1 MAHYAGEPGLP
12 QWGDSVDAF
21 MAAVPDAAL
30 PVTAQAATLAAL
42 APKIAPTLTAVTP
55 IATFSAEMAPTL
67 DLWAYAGGASWSAP
81 NATIPAGGSI
91 STTLPVI
98 AGTTYQIVVTR
109 SSSTGAN
116 MVVSIGTA
124 SISVPSWDTNT
135 VTVVANATGNLPVTV
150 GGFTATVQSVSIKA
164 VTAFASP
171 SLVAGVAEFRSGG
184 GNTGTGSAALLS
196 NTTGDNNTGTGNAAL
211 QNNTTGGSNTG
222 TGRAALLSNTTGD
235 NNTGTG
241 NAALQNNTTGGSNTG
256 TGRAALL
263 SNTTGGGNTGTGSAA
278 LQNNTTGG
286 GNTGTGYAA
295 LQNNTT
301 GDNNT
306 GTGNAALQNNTTG
319 SNNTGVGF
327 QAGYTDGTT
336 ATVATV
342 NNTTLLGFQAQA
354 LVSNVAVIGS
364 RVAANRQSLCLG
376 NYGEVGSGLGVFA
389 LSDAATAPTT
399 NPTGGGVLFSEAGAL
414 KWRGSS
420 GTVTVIAVA

>member
-184 GNTGTGSAALLS
+184 
-196 NTTGDNNTGTGNAAL
+196 
-211 QNNTTGGSNTG
+211 
-222 TGRAALLSNTTGD
+222 
-235 NNTGTG
+235 
-241 NAALQNNTTGGSNTG
+241 SNTG

>member
-211 QNNTTGGSNTG
+211 QNNTTG
-222 TGRAALLSNTTGD
+222 
-235 NNTGTG
+235 
-241 NAALQNNTTGGSNTG
+241 
-256 TGRAALL
+256 
-263 SNTTGGGNTGTGSAA
+263 
-278 LQNNTTGG
+278 
-286 GNTGTGYAA
+286 
-295 LQNNTT
+295 
-301 GDNNT
+301 
-306 GTGNAALQNNTTG
+306 

>member
-196 NTTGDNNTGTGNAAL
+196 NTTGDNNTGTGY
-211 QNNTTGGSNTG
+211 
-222 TGRAALLSNTTGD
+222 
-235 NNTGTG
+235 
-241 NAALQNNTTGGSNTG
+241 AALQNNTTGGSNTG

-306 GTGNAALQNNTTG
+306 GTGNAALQNDTTG

>member
-211 QNNTTGGSNTG
+211 QNNTTGGG
-222 TGRAALLSNTTGD
+222 
-235 NNTGTG
+235 
-241 NAALQNNTTGGSNTG
+241 NTG

>member
-211 QNNTTGGSNTG
+211 QNNTTGG
-222 TGRAALLSNTTGD
+222 
-235 NNTGTG
+235 
-241 NAALQNNTTGGSNTG
+241 
-256 TGRAALL
+256 
-263 SNTTGGGNTGTGSAA
+263 
-278 LQNNTTGG
+278 
-286 GNTGTGYAA
+286 GNTGTGY
-295 LQNNTT
+295 
-301 GDNNT
+301 
-306 GTGNAALQNNTTG
+306 AALQNNTTG